1 MLFFSFLDLLLHH
14 LFQPYLLHIVQVI
27 FFIILFAFAKEV
39 MLCLWFVSNIIQEAM
54 DGFENCFIFGSDLH
68 TGQFKG
74 FFAMRLFVT
83 FLLVL
88 C

>member
-27 FFIILFAFAKEV
+27 FFYHFI
-39 MLCLWFVSNIIQEAM
+39 CLRQRGYALS
-54 DGFENCFIFGSDLH
+54 
-68 TGQFKG
+68 
-74 FFAMRLFVT
+74 
-83 FLLVL
+83 LV